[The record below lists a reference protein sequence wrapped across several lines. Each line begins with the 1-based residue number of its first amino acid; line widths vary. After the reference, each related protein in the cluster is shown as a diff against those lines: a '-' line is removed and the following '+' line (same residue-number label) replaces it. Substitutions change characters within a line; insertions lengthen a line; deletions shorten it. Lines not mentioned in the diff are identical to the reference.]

1 MFVEL
6 ELKIE
11 GKLEK
16 FELVD
21 FYDNNLEAYNS
32 YYLLK
37 VKLNS
42 LDDMEII
49 LLRPNLNKYVELG
62 QNEYEYNK
70 SQIKSFITSKFYK
83 VEE

>member
-21 FYDNNLEAYNS
+21 FYDNNVEAYNS
-32 YYLLK
+32 HYLLK
-37 VKLNS
+37 IKLNQ

-49 LLRPNLNKYVELG
+49 LFRPKLDKYVELG